1 MASLIRLSE
10 AAVLAMHAL
19 AYSAARPGVWM
30 PASECAK
37 ACRASRDHMSKVCKK
52 LAAAGYLK
60 AQRGKAGGFQLAKP
74 AAKIRL
80 IEVLRLF
87 DGEAK
92 GLACLVGVGEGR
104 RAGKPVC
111 IFGPSMAE
119 LQRSILNYFKTTRVS
134 DLAARSAS

>member
-1 MASLIRLSE
+1 MGSLVRISE

-19 AYSAARPGVWM
+19 AYSAARPGEWV
-30 PASECAK
+30 PASECAR
-37 ACRASRDHMSKVCKK
+37 ACKASRDHMSKVCKR
-52 LAAAGYLK
+52 LAAAGYLVS
-60 AQRGKAGGFQLAKP
+60 QRGKQGGFQLSTP
-74 AAKIRL
+74 ASKVRL
-80 IEVLRLF
+80 LEILRLF

-119 LQRSILNYFKTTRVS
+119 LQRSILKYFKTTRVS